1 MPSVV
6 GYYYISFFC
15 FFFFNLSDH
24 EDGGSFYAEIEMNI
38 SEAGQVLKR
47 DRFAESLQI
56 HWKIE
61 YYLYALNSR

>member
-1 MPSVV
+1 MLWGIITFLFSV
-6 GYYYISFFC
+6 

-24 EDGGSFYAEIEMNI
+24 GDGGSFYAEIEMNI
-38 SEAGQVLKR
+38 SEAGKVLKK

-61 YYLYALNSR
+61 EYLYALNSR